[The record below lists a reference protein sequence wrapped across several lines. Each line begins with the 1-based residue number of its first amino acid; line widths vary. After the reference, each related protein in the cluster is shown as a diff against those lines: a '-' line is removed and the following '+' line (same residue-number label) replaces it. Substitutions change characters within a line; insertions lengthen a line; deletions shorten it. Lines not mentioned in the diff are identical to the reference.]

1 MMGTIISTVPASL
14 TTHAHRFHQS
24 LRGLFTA
31 SFCPMLSTTND
42 QRMGELELLLTPNQ
56 LGVTAPAGREPV
68 LTSACQHA
76 TKSIHLHGM

>member
-1 MMGTIISTVPASL
+1 
-14 TTHAHRFHQS
+14 
-24 LRGLFTA
+24 
-31 SFCPMLSTTND
+31 MLSTTND

-76 TKSIHLHGM
+76 TKSIHLHGMWHQRPKAPSALAFLAY